1 MDAQG
6 NGGARVAEFSPD
18 FKELVRSRTE
28 IVGLISESL
37 TLIPTGAHFKALC
50 PFHDD
55 KNPSLMVYPD
65 RQTYRCWS
73 CQNGGDIFTWVM
85 ERESVGFRDA
95 LEILANR
102 AHIEIPKRS
111 QYEIEQTSQ
120 KNDIYEVLKWAEG
133 EYHRTFLH
141 SPEARDARDYVRSR
155 GFTDDTI
162 EQFRLGYQ
170 PREFDWLQR
179 KAATQFKREVL
190 ESAQLISPKKS
201 GTGFNDFFVD
211 RVMFPIHDERTRTV
225 AFGGRLIPG
234 HPEFGGKYLN
244 SRESAVFHKSR
255 VLFGLNHA
263 RDPVKGTGG
272 SVVVEGYTDCIALHQ
287 AGVRNAVATLGTALT
302 ESHVTRLKA
311 FAPKVTLVYDGD
323 EPGLNAASKAVSTLL
338 AQQID
343 LRVLTLSEGQDPADF
358 VETQSGEEF
367 LKVADQAPEAWE
379 FKLQREIQT
388 KGASTVDARE
398 RVLTEMLTLLARV
411 PGLQGTAREDLILG
425 RLATRLRLA
434 ESSIRSH
441 LKKTRSQDRSPR
453 MVRVDAVEQKA
464 ASQEAPEERI
474 DFYNRPLSKDDKLE
488 SEFLECVLTQ
498 PELMEQACQEVGV
511 EDIQNPHLKSLVQ
524 LVYDVSELGETPTF
538 DRVMLETERNELKGL
553 AIWVT
558 EQARQKGIE
567 QKLLDEKSDDGLP
580 VLFRENLDRLKWRR
594 EEMSHRSQLEQLSMT
609 GGSSE
614 QDALDRL
621 KQASAFHQKRATQ
634 R

>member
-1 MDAQG
+1 
-6 NGGARVAEFSPD
+6 VAEFSPD
-18 FKELVRSRTE
+18 FKEQVRSRTE

-37 TLIPTGAHFKALC
+37 TLIPAGADYKALC

-55 KNPSLMVYPD
+55 HSPSMMVYPD
-65 RQTYRCWS
+65 RQTYRCWV
-73 CQNGGDIFTWVM
+73 CQTGGDAFSWVM
-85 ERESVGFRDA
+85 NRESVGFREA
-95 LEILANR
+95 LEMLANR

-111 QYEIEQTSQ
+111 QYEVEQAAQ
-120 KNDIYEVLKWAEG
+120 KSDVYEVLKWAEG

-141 SPEARDARDYVRSR
+141 SPEAKDARDYVQGR

-179 KAATQFKREVL
+179 KAATQFDRKLL
-190 ESAQLISPKKS
+190 ESAQLISPRKN
-201 GTGFNDFFVD
+201 GTGFTDFFVD
-211 RVMFPIHDERTRTV
+211 RVMFPIHDERARTV

-244 SRESAVFHKSR
+244 SRESPVFHKSR

-263 RDPVKGTGG
+263 RDPIKESVGTI
-272 SVVVEGYTDCIALHQ
+272 VVEGYTDCIALHQ

-311 FAPKVTLVYDGD
+311 FAPRVTLVYDGD
-323 EPGLNAASKAVSTLL
+323 KPGLDAANKAVSTLL

-343 LRVLTLSEGQDPADF
+343 LRVMTLGEKEDPADF
-358 VETQSGEEF
+358 VEKHGGEEF
-367 LKVADQAPEAWE
+367 QKVADQAPEAWE

-411 PGLQGTAREDLILG
+411 PGLAGTAREDLILG
-425 RLATRLRLA
+425 RLATRLRLN

-441 LKKTRSQDRSPR
+441 LKKSRSQERSTR
-453 MVRVDAVEQKA
+453 VVRVNTADQEA
-464 ASQEAPEERI
+464 ASEQERPKEERI

-498 PELMEQACQEVGV
+498 PNLMEQARQEIGVG
-511 EDIQNPHLKSLVQ
+511 DIQNPHLKLLAQ
-524 LVYDVSELGETPTF
+524 LVYDVSELGEIPTF

-567 QKLLDEKSDDGLP
+567 KKLLDEKSEDGLP

-594 EEMSHRSQLEQLSMT
+594 EEMSHRSQLEQQSMT
-609 GGSSE
+609 GSSE
-614 QDALDRL
+614 QDALARL
-621 KQASAFHQKRATQ
+621 KQVSAFHQKRAAK

>member
-1 MDAQG
+1 M
-6 NGGARVAEFSPD
+6 AEFSPD
-18 FKELVRSRTE
+18 FKEQVRSQTE
-28 IVGLISESL
+28 IVGLVSESQ
-37 TLIPTGAHFKALC
+37 TLIPAGADFKALC

-55 KNPSLMVYPD
+55 TNPSMMVYPD
-65 RQTYRCWS
+65 RQTYRCWV
-73 CQNGGDIFTWVM
+73 CQKGGDVFSWVM
-85 ERESVGFRDA
+85 ERESVGFREA
-95 LEILANR
+95 LEVLANR

-111 QYEIEQTSQ
+111 QYEVEQASQ
-120 KNDIYEVLKWAEG
+120 KNDIYEILKWAEG

-141 SPEARDARDYVRSR
+141 SPEAKDARDYIRSR

-179 KAATQFKREVL
+179 KAATQFDRQVL
-190 ESAQLISPKKS
+190 ESAQLISPRKN
-201 GTGFNDFFVD
+201 GTGFTDFFVD

-244 SRESAVFHKSR
+244 SRESTVFHKSR

-263 RDPVKGTGG
+263 RHQLKDSGG
-272 SVVVEGYTDCIALHQ
+272 AVVVEGYTDCIALHQ

-311 FAPKVTLVYDGD
+311 FVPRVTLVYDGD
-323 EPGLNAASKAVSTLL
+323 EPGLNAANKAVSTLL

-343 LRVLTLSEGQDPADF
+343 LRVMTLGEKEDPADF
-358 VETQSGEEF
+358 VEKHGGEEF
-367 LKVADQAPEAWE
+367 QKVADQAPEAWE
-379 FKLQREIQT
+379 FKLQREIHT
-388 KGASTVDARE
+388 NGASTVDARE

-411 PGLQGTAREDLILG
+411 PGLAGTAREDLILG
-425 RLATRLRLA
+425 RLATRLRLN

-441 LKKTRSQDRSPR
+441 LKNSRSQERSTR
-453 MVRVDAVEQKA
+453 VVRVNTADQEA
-464 ASQEAPEERI
+464 ASEQERQQEERI

-498 PELMEQACQEVGV
+498 PDLMEQARQEIGV
-511 EDIQNPHLKSLVQ
+511 EDIQNPHLKSLAQ
-524 LVYDVSELGETPTF
+524 LVYDVSELGEIPTF

-567 QKLLDEKSDDGLP
+567 KKLLDEKSEDGLP

-594 EEMSHRSQLEQLSMT
+594 EEMSHRSQLDQLSMT

-614 QDALDRL
+614 QDALARL
-621 KQASAFHQKRATQ
+621 KKESAFHQKRATK

>member
-1 MDAQG
+1 
-6 NGGARVAEFSPD
+6 VAEFSPD
-18 FKELVRSRTE
+18 FKEQVRSQTE
-28 IVGLISESL
+28 IVGLVSESL
-37 TLIPTGAHFKALC
+37 TLIPTGAHYKALC
-50 PFHDD
+50 PFHPD

-65 RQTYRCWS
+65 RQTYKCWS
-73 CQNGGDIFTWVM
+73 CQEGGDVFSWVM
-85 ERESVGFRDA
+85 EHESVGFREA
-95 LEILANR
+95 LEMLANR

-111 QYEIEQTSQ
+111 QYEVEQTAQ
-120 KNDIYEVLKWAEG
+120 KNDVYEVLKWAEG

-141 SPEARDARDYVRSR
+141 SPEAKDARDYVRSR

-179 KAATQFKREVL
+179 KAATQFDRQIL
-190 ESAQLISPKKS
+190 ESAQLISPRKN
-201 GTGFNDFFVD
+201 GTGFTDFFVD
-211 RVMFPIHDERTRTV
+211 RVMFPIHDNRSRTV

-244 SRESAVFHKSR
+244 SRESPVFHKSR

-263 RDPVKGTGG
+263 RHQLKDAGG
-272 SVVVEGYTDCIALHQ
+272 AVVVEGYTDCIALHQ

-302 ESHVTRLKA
+302 ESHVTQLKA
-311 FAPKVTLVYDGD
+311 FVPRVTLVFDGD
-323 EPGLNAASKAVSTLL
+323 KAGLDAANKAVLTLL
-338 AQQID
+338 AQQVD
-343 LRVLTLSEGQDPADF
+343 LRVLTLGEDEDPADF
-358 VETQSGEEF
+358 VEKRGGEEF
-367 LKVADQAPEAWE
+367 QKLADQAPEAWE

-411 PGLQGTAREDLILG
+411 PGLAGTAREDLILG
-425 RLATRLRLA
+425 RLATRLRLT

-441 LKKTRSQDRSPR
+441 LKKTRSQERSTR
-453 MVRVDAVEQKA
+453 VVRVDTADQEA
-464 ASQEAPEERI
+464 ASQGEGQAEERI

-498 PELMEQACQEVGV
+498 PELMEQARQEIGVG
-511 EDIQNPHLKSLVQ
+511 DIQNPHLKSLAQ
-524 LVYDVSELGETPTF
+524 LVYDVSELGEIPTF

-567 QKLLDEKSDDGLP
+567 KKLLDEKSEDGLP

-594 EEMSHRSQLEQLSMT
+594 EEMSHRSQLDQLSMT

-614 QDALDRL
+614 QDALARL
-621 KQASAFHQKRATQ
+621 KQASAFHQKRAAK

>member
-1 MDAQG
+1 M
-6 NGGARVAEFSPD
+6 AEFSPD
-18 FKELVRSRTE
+18 FKEQVRSRTE

-37 TLIPTGAHFKALC
+37 TLIPAGADYKALC

-55 KNPSLMVYPD
+55 HSPSMMVYPD
-65 RQTYRCWS
+65 RQTYRCWV
-73 CQNGGDIFTWVM
+73 CQTGGDAFSWVM
-85 ERESVGFRDA
+85 NRESVGFREA
-95 LEILANR
+95 LEMLANR

-111 QYEIEQTSQ
+111 QYEVEQAAQ
-120 KNDIYEVLKWAEG
+120 KSDVYEVLKWAEG

-141 SPEARDARDYVRSR
+141 SPEAKDARDYVQGR

-179 KAATQFKREVL
+179 KAATQFDRKLL
-190 ESAQLISPKKS
+190 ESAQLISPRKN
-201 GTGFNDFFVD
+201 GTGFTDFFVD
-211 RVMFPIHDERTRTV
+211 RVMFPIHDERARTV

-244 SRESAVFHKSR
+244 SRESPVFHKSR

-263 RDPVKGTGG
+263 RDPIKKSVGTI
-272 SVVVEGYTDCIALHQ
+272 VVEGYTDCIALHQ

-311 FAPKVTLVYDGD
+311 FAPRVTLVYDGD
-323 EPGLNAASKAVSTLL
+323 KPGLDAANKAVSTLL

-343 LRVLTLSEGQDPADF
+343 LRVMTLGEKEDPADF
-358 VETQSGEEF
+358 VEKHGGEEF
-367 LKVADQAPEAWE
+367 QKVADQAPEAWE

-411 PGLQGTAREDLILG
+411 PGLAGTAREDLILG
-425 RLATRLRLA
+425 RLATRLRLN

-441 LKKTRSQDRSPR
+441 LKKSRSQERSTR
-453 MVRVDAVEQKA
+453 VVRVNTADQEA
-464 ASQEAPEERI
+464 ASEQERPKEERI

-498 PELMEQACQEVGV
+498 PNLMEQARQEIGVG
-511 EDIQNPHLKSLVQ
+511 DIQNPHLKLLAQ
-524 LVYDVSELGETPTF
+524 LVYDVSELGEIPTF

-567 QKLLDEKSDDGLP
+567 KKLLDEKSEDGLP

-594 EEMSHRSQLEQLSMT
+594 EEMSHRSQLEQQSMT
-609 GGSSE
+609 GSSE
-614 QDALDRL
+614 QDALARL
-621 KQASAFHQKRATQ
+621 KQVSAFHQKRAAK

>member
-1 MDAQG
+1 M
-6 NGGARVAEFSPD
+6 AEFSPD
-18 FKELVRSRTE
+18 FKEQVRSRTE

-37 TLIPTGAHFKALC
+37 TLIPAGADYKALC
-50 PFHDD
+50 PFHPD

-73 CQNGGDIFTWVM
+73 CQNGGDVFTWVM
-85 ERESVGFRDA
+85 EHESVGFREA
-95 LEILANR
+95 LEMLANR
-102 AHIEIPKRS
+102 AHIEIPKRT
-111 QYEIEQTSQ
+111 QYEVEQAAQ
-120 KNDIYEVLKWAEG
+120 KTDVYEVLKWAEG

-141 SPEARDARDYVRSR
+141 SPEAKDARDYVKSR

-179 KAATQFKREVL
+179 KAATQFDRKLL
-190 ESAQLISPKKS
+190 ESAQLISTRKN
-201 GTGFNDFFVD
+201 GTGFTDFFVD
-211 RVMFPIHDERTRTV
+211 RVMFPIHDERARTV

-244 SRESAVFHKSR
+244 SRESPVFHKSR

-263 RDPVKGTGG
+263 RDPIKEAVGT
-272 SVVVEGYTDCIALHQ
+272 VVVEGYTDCIALHQ

-311 FAPKVTLVYDGD
+311 FAPRVTLVYDGD
-323 EPGLNAASKAVSTLL
+323 EPGLSAANKAVSTLL

-343 LRVLTLSEGQDPADF
+343 LRVMTLGEKEDPADF
-358 VETQSGEEF
+358 VEKHGGEEF
-367 LKVADQAPEAWE
+367 QKVADQAPEAWE

-398 RVLTEMLTLLARV
+398 RVMAEMLTLLARV
-411 PGLQGTAREDLILG
+411 PGLAGTAREDLILG
-425 RLATRLRLA
+425 RLATRLRLN

-441 LKKTRSQDRSPR
+441 LKKSRSQERSTR
-453 MVRVDAVEQKA
+453 VVRVNAADQEA
-464 ASQEAPEERI
+464 ASERESPKEERI

-498 PELMEQACQEVGV
+498 PDLMEQARQEIGVG
-511 EDIQNPHLKSLVQ
+511 DIQNPHLKLLAQ
-524 LVYDVSELGETPTF
+524 LVYDVSELGEIPTF

-567 QKLLDEKSDDGLP
+567 KKLLDEKSEDGLP

-594 EEMSHRSQLEQLSMT
+594 EEMSHRSQLDQLSMT

-614 QDALDRL
+614 QDALARL
-621 KQASAFHQKRATQ
+621 KKESAFHQKRAAK

>member
-1 MDAQG
+1 MAD
-6 NGGARVAEFSPD
+6 FSPD
-18 FKELVRSRTE
+18 FKEQVRSQTE
-28 IVGLISESL
+28 IVGLVSESL
-37 TLIPTGAHFKALC
+37 TLIPTGAHYKALC

-73 CQNGGDIFTWVM
+73 CQEGGDVFSWVM
-85 ERESVGFRDA
+85 NRESVGFREA
-95 LEILANR
+95 LEMLANR

-111 QYEIEQTSQ
+111 QYEVEQSAR
-120 KNDIYEVLKWAEG
+120 KNDVYEVLKWAEG

-141 SPEARDARDYVRSR
+141 SPEAKDARDYVLSR

-179 KAATQFKREVL
+179 KAATQFDREVL
-190 ESAQLISPKKS
+190 ESAQLISPRKN
-201 GTGFNDFFVD
+201 GTGFTDFFVD
-211 RVMFPIHDERTRTV
+211 RVMFPIHDEQTRTV

-244 SRESAVFHKSR
+244 SRESTVFHKSR

-263 RDPVKGTGG
+263 REAVKKAEGA
-272 SVVVEGYTDCIALHQ
+272 VVVEGYTDCIALHQ

-311 FAPKVTLVYDGD
+311 FAPRVTLVYDGD
-323 EPGLNAASKAVSTLL
+323 EPGLNAANKAVSTLL

-343 LRVLTLSEGQDPADF
+343 LRVMTLGEKEDPADF
-358 VETQSGEEF
+358 VEKHGGEEF
-367 LKVADQAPEAWE
+367 QKVADQAPEAWE

-411 PGLQGTAREDLILG
+411 PGLAGTAREDLILG
-425 RLATRLRLA
+425 RLATRLRLT

-441 LKKTRSQDRSPR
+441 LKKSRLQEHSPR
-453 MVRVDAVEQKA
+453 VVRDETANEEA
-464 ASQEAPEERI
+464 ASQERQQEERI

-498 PELMEQACQEVGV
+498 PVLMEQARQEIGVG
-511 EDIQNPHLKSLVQ
+511 DIQNPHLKSLAQ
-524 LVYDVSELGETPTF
+524 LVYDVSELGEIPTF

-567 QKLLDEKSDDGLP
+567 KKLLDEKSEDGLP

-594 EEMSHRSQLEQLSMT
+594 EEMSHRSQIEQQSMT
-609 GGSSE
+609 GSNE
-614 QDALDRL
+614 QDALARL
-621 KQASAFHQKRATQ
+621 KQASAFHQKRAAK

>member
-1 MDAQG
+1 M
-6 NGGARVAEFSPD
+6 AEFSPD
-18 FKELVRSRTE
+18 FKEQVRSRTE

-37 TLIPTGAHFKALC
+37 TLIPAGADYKALC

-55 KNPSLMVYPD
+55 HSPSMMVYPD
-65 RQTYRCWS
+65 RQTYRCWV
-73 CQNGGDIFTWVM
+73 CQTGGDAFSWVM
-85 ERESVGFRDA
+85 NRESVGFREA
-95 LEILANR
+95 LEMLANR

-111 QYEIEQTSQ
+111 QYEVEQAAQ
-120 KNDIYEVLKWAEG
+120 KSDVYEVLKWAEG

-141 SPEARDARDYVRSR
+141 SPEAKDARDYVQGR

-179 KAATQFKREVL
+179 KAATQFDRKLL
-190 ESAQLISPKKS
+190 ESAQLISPRKN
-201 GTGFNDFFVD
+201 GTGFTDFFVD
-211 RVMFPIHDERTRTV
+211 RVMFPIHDERARTV

-244 SRESAVFHKSR
+244 SRESPVFHKSR

-263 RDPVKGTGG
+263 RDPIKESVGTI
-272 SVVVEGYTDCIALHQ
+272 VVEGYTDCIALHQ

-311 FAPKVTLVYDGD
+311 FAPRVTLVYDGD
-323 EPGLNAASKAVSTLL
+323 KPGLDAANKAVSTLL

-343 LRVLTLSEGQDPADF
+343 LRVMTLGENEDPADF
-358 VETQSGEEF
+358 VEKHGGEEF
-367 LKVADQAPEAWE
+367 QKVADQAPEAWE

-411 PGLQGTAREDLILG
+411 PGLAGTAREDLILG
-425 RLATRLRLA
+425 RLATRLRLN

-441 LKKTRSQDRSPR
+441 LKKSRSQERSTR
-453 MVRVDAVEQKA
+453 VVRVNTADQEA
-464 ASQEAPEERI
+464 ASEQESPKEERI

-498 PELMEQACQEVGV
+498 PNLMEQARQEIGVG
-511 EDIQNPHLKSLVQ
+511 DIQNPHLKLLAQ
-524 LVYDVSELGETPTF
+524 LVYDVSELGEIPTF

-567 QKLLDEKSDDGLP
+567 KKLLDEKSEDGLP

-594 EEMSHRSQLEQLSMT
+594 EEMSHRSQLEQQSMT
-609 GGSSE
+609 GSSE
-614 QDALDRL
+614 QDALARL
-621 KQASAFHQKRATQ
+621 KQVSAFHQKRAAK

>member
-1 MDAQG
+1 M
-6 NGGARVAEFSPD
+6 AEFSPD
-18 FKELVRSRTE
+18 FKEQVRSRTE

-37 TLIPTGAHFKALC
+37 TLIPAGADYKALC

-55 KNPSLMVYPD
+55 HSPSMMVYPD
-65 RQTYRCWS
+65 RQTYRCWV
-73 CQNGGDIFTWVM
+73 CQTGGDAFSWVM
-85 ERESVGFRDA
+85 NRESVGFREA
-95 LEILANR
+95 LEMLANR

-111 QYEIEQTSQ
+111 QYEVEQAAQ
-120 KNDIYEVLKWAEG
+120 KSDVYEVLKWAEG

-141 SPEARDARDYVRSR
+141 SPEAKDARDYVQGR

-179 KAATQFKREVL
+179 KAATQFDRKLL
-190 ESAQLISPKKS
+190 ESAQLISPRKN
-201 GTGFNDFFVD
+201 GTGFTDFFVD
-211 RVMFPIHDERTRTV
+211 RVMFPIHDERARTV

-244 SRESAVFHKSR
+244 SRESPVFHKSR

-263 RDPVKGTGG
+263 RDPIKESVGTI
-272 SVVVEGYTDCIALHQ
+272 VVEGYTDCIALHQ

-311 FAPKVTLVYDGD
+311 FAPRVTLVYDGD
-323 EPGLNAASKAVSTLL
+323 KPGLDAANKAVSTLL

-343 LRVLTLSEGQDPADF
+343 LRVMTLGENEDPADF
-358 VETQSGEEF
+358 VEKHGGEEF
-367 LKVADQAPEAWE
+367 QKVADQAPEAWE

-411 PGLQGTAREDLILG
+411 PGLAGTAREDLILG
-425 RLATRLRLA
+425 RLATRLRLN

-441 LKKTRSQDRSPR
+441 LKKSRSQERSTR
-453 MVRVDAVEQKA
+453 VVRVNTADQEA
-464 ASQEAPEERI
+464 ASEQERPKEERI

-498 PELMEQACQEVGV
+498 PNLMEQARQEIGVG
-511 EDIQNPHLKSLVQ
+511 DIQNPHLKLLAQ
-524 LVYDVSELGETPTF
+524 LVYDVSELGEIPTF

-567 QKLLDEKSDDGLP
+567 KKLLDEKSEDGLP

-594 EEMSHRSQLEQLSMT
+594 EEMSHRSQLEQQSMT
-609 GGSSE
+609 GSSE
-614 QDALDRL
+614 QDALARL
-621 KQASAFHQKRATQ
+621 KQVSAFHQKRAAK

>member
-1 MDAQG
+1 MAD
-6 NGGARVAEFSPD
+6 FSPD
-18 FKELVRSRTE
+18 FKEQVRSQTE
-28 IVGLISESL
+28 IVGLVSESL
-37 TLIPTGAHFKALC
+37 TLIPTGAHYKALC

-73 CQNGGDIFTWVM
+73 CQEGGDVFSWVM
-85 ERESVGFRDA
+85 NHESVGFREA
-95 LEILANR
+95 LEMLANR

-111 QYEIEQTSQ
+111 QYEVEQTSR
-120 KNDIYEVLKWAEG
+120 KNDVYEVLKWAEG

-141 SPEARDARDYVRSR
+141 SPEAKDARDYVRSR

-179 KAATQFKREVL
+179 KAATQFDQQVL
-190 ESAQLISPKKS
+190 ESAQLISPRKN
-201 GTGFNDFFVD
+201 GTGFTDFFVD
-211 RVMFPIHDERTRTV
+211 RVMFPIHDEQTRTV

-244 SRESAVFHKSR
+244 SRESPVFHKSR

-263 RDPVKGTGG
+263 RQPVKDAGG
-272 SVVVEGYTDCIALHQ
+272 AVVVEGYTDCIALHQ

-311 FAPKVTLVYDGD
+311 FAPRVTLVYDGD
-323 EPGLNAASKAVSTLL
+323 EPGLNAANKAVSTLL

-343 LRVLTLSEGQDPADF
+343 LRVMTLGEKEDPADF
-358 VETQSGEEF
+358 VEKHGGEEF
-367 LKVADQAPEAWE
+367 QKVADQAPEAWE

-411 PGLQGTAREDLILG
+411 PGLAGTAREDLILG
-425 RLATRLRLA
+425 RLATRLRLN

-441 LKKTRSQDRSPR
+441 LKKTRSQDRSTR
-453 MVRVDAVEQKA
+453 VVRVDSAEQDA
-464 ASQEAPEERI
+464 ASQEERQQEERI

-498 PELMEQACQEVGV
+498 PNLMEQARQEIGVG
-511 EDIQNPHLKSLVQ
+511 DIQNPHLKSLAQ
-524 LVYDVSELGETPTF
+524 LVYDVSELGEIPTF

-567 QKLLDEKSDDGLP
+567 KKLLDEKSEDGLP

-594 EEMSHRSQLEQLSMT
+594 EEMSHRSQLDQLSMT
-609 GGSSE
+609 GGSGE
-614 QDALDRL
+614 QDALARL
-621 KQASAFHQKRATQ
+621 KQASAFHQKRAAK

>member
-1 MDAQG
+1 M
-6 NGGARVAEFSPD
+6 AEFSPD
-18 FKELVRSRTE
+18 FKEQVRSQTE
-28 IVGLISESL
+28 IVGLVSESL
-37 TLIPTGAHFKALC
+37 TLIPTGAHYKALC
-50 PFHDD
+50 PFHPD

-65 RQTYRCWS
+65 RQTYKCWS
-73 CQNGGDIFTWVM
+73 CQEGGDVFSWVM
-85 ERESVGFRDA
+85 EHESVGFREA
-95 LEILANR
+95 LEMLANR

-111 QYEIEQTSQ
+111 QYEVEQTAQ
-120 KNDIYEVLKWAEG
+120 KNDVYEVLKWAEG

-141 SPEARDARDYVRSR
+141 SPEAKDARDYVRSR

-179 KAATQFKREVL
+179 KAATQFDRQIL
-190 ESAQLISPKKS
+190 ESAQLISPRKN
-201 GTGFNDFFVD
+201 GTGFTDFFVD
-211 RVMFPIHDERTRTV
+211 RVMFPIHDNRSRTV

-244 SRESAVFHKSR
+244 SRESPVFHKSR

-263 RDPVKGTGG
+263 RHQLKDAGG
-272 SVVVEGYTDCIALHQ
+272 AVVVEGYTDCIALHQ

-302 ESHVTRLKA
+302 ESHVTQLKA
-311 FAPKVTLVYDGD
+311 FVPRVTLVFDGD
-323 EPGLNAASKAVSTLL
+323 KAGLDAANKAVLTLL
-338 AQQID
+338 AQQVD
-343 LRVLTLSEGQDPADF
+343 LRVLTLGEDEDPADF
-358 VETQSGEEF
+358 VEKRGGEEF
-367 LKVADQAPEAWE
+367 QKLADQAPEAWE

-411 PGLQGTAREDLILG
+411 PGLAGTAREDLILG
-425 RLATRLRLA
+425 RLATRLRLT

-441 LKKTRSQDRSPR
+441 LKKTRSQERSTR
-453 MVRVDAVEQKA
+453 VVRVDTADQEA
-464 ASQEAPEERI
+464 ASQGEGQAEERI

-498 PELMEQACQEVGV
+498 PELMEQARQEIGVG
-511 EDIQNPHLKSLVQ
+511 DIQNPHLKSLAQ
-524 LVYDVSELGETPTF
+524 LVYDVSELGEIPTF

-567 QKLLDEKSDDGLP
+567 KKLLDEKSEDGLP

-594 EEMSHRSQLEQLSMT
+594 EEMSHRSQLDQLSMT

-614 QDALDRL
+614 QDALARL
-621 KQASAFHQKRATQ
+621 KQASAFHQKRAAK

>member
-1 MDAQG
+1 M
-6 NGGARVAEFSPD
+6 AEFSPD
-18 FKELVRSRTE
+18 FKEQVRSRTE

-37 TLIPTGAHFKALC
+37 TLIPAGADYKALC

-55 KNPSLMVYPD
+55 HSPSMMVYPD
-65 RQTYRCWS
+65 RQTYRCWV
-73 CQNGGDIFTWVM
+73 CQTGGDAFSWVM
-85 ERESVGFRDA
+85 NRESVGFREA
-95 LEILANR
+95 LEMLANR

-111 QYEIEQTSQ
+111 QYEVEQAAQ
-120 KNDIYEVLKWAEG
+120 KSDVYEVLKWAEG

-141 SPEARDARDYVRSR
+141 SPEAKDARDYVQGR

-179 KAATQFKREVL
+179 KAATQFDRKLL
-190 ESAQLISPKKS
+190 ESAQLISPRKN
-201 GTGFNDFFVD
+201 GTGFTDFFVD
-211 RVMFPIHDERTRTV
+211 RVMFPIHDERARTV

-244 SRESAVFHKSR
+244 SRESPVFHKSR

-263 RDPVKGTGG
+263 RDPIKESVGTI
-272 SVVVEGYTDCIALHQ
+272 VVEGYTDCIALHQ

-311 FAPKVTLVYDGD
+311 FAPRVTLVYDGD
-323 EPGLNAASKAVSTLL
+323 KPGLDAANKAVSTLL

-343 LRVLTLSEGQDPADF
+343 LRVMTLGEKEDPADF
-358 VETQSGEEF
+358 VEKHGGEEF
-367 LKVADQAPEAWE
+367 QKVADQAPEAWE

-411 PGLQGTAREDLILG
+411 PGLAGTAREDLILG
-425 RLATRLRLA
+425 RLATRLRLN

-441 LKKTRSQDRSPR
+441 LKKSRSQERSTR
-453 MVRVDAVEQKA
+453 VVRVNTADQEA
-464 ASQEAPEERI
+464 ASEQERPKEERI

-498 PELMEQACQEVGV
+498 PNLMEQARQEIGVG
-511 EDIQNPHLKSLVQ
+511 DIQNPHLKLLAQ
-524 LVYDVSELGETPTF
+524 LVYDVSELGEIPTF

-567 QKLLDEKSDDGLP
+567 KKLLDEKSEDGLP

-594 EEMSHRSQLEQLSMT
+594 EEMSHRSQLEQQSMT
-609 GGSSE
+609 GSSE
-614 QDALDRL
+614 QDALARL
-621 KQASAFHQKRATQ
+621 KQVSAFHQKRAAK

>member
-1 MDAQG
+1 M
-6 NGGARVAEFSPD
+6 AEFSPD
-18 FKELVRSRTE
+18 FKEQVRSRTE

-37 TLIPTGAHFKALC
+37 TLIPAGADYKALC

-55 KNPSLMVYPD
+55 HSPSMMVYPD
-65 RQTYRCWS
+65 RQTYRCWV
-73 CQNGGDIFTWVM
+73 CQTGGDAFSWVM
-85 ERESVGFRDA
+85 NRESVGFREA
-95 LEILANR
+95 LEMLANR

-111 QYEIEQTSQ
+111 QYEVEQAAQ
-120 KNDIYEVLKWAEG
+120 KSDVYEVLKWAEG

-141 SPEARDARDYVRSR
+141 SPEAKDARDYVQGR

-179 KAATQFKREVL
+179 KAATQFDRKLL
-190 ESAQLISPKKS
+190 ESAQLISPRKN
-201 GTGFNDFFVD
+201 GTGFTDFFVD
-211 RVMFPIHDERTRTV
+211 RVMFPIHDERARTV

-244 SRESAVFHKSR
+244 SRESPVFHKSR

-263 RDPVKGTGG
+263 RDPIKESVGTI
-272 SVVVEGYTDCIALHQ
+272 VVEGYTDCIALHQ

-311 FAPKVTLVYDGD
+311 FAPRVTLVYDGD
-323 EPGLNAASKAVSTLL
+323 KPGLDAANKAVSTLL

-343 LRVLTLSEGQDPADF
+343 LRVMTLGEKEDPADF
-358 VETQSGEEF
+358 VEKHGGEEF
-367 LKVADQAPEAWE
+367 QKVADQAPEAWE

-411 PGLQGTAREDLILG
+411 PGLAGTAREDLILG
-425 RLATRLRLA
+425 RLATRLRLN

-441 LKKTRSQDRSPR
+441 LKKSRSQERSTR
-453 MVRVDAVEQKA
+453 VVRVNTADQEA
-464 ASQEAPEERI
+464 ASEQESPKEERI

-498 PELMEQACQEVGV
+498 PNLMEQARQEIGVG
-511 EDIQNPHLKSLVQ
+511 DIQNPHLKLLAQ
-524 LVYDVSELGETPTF
+524 LVYDVSELGEIPTF

-567 QKLLDEKSDDGLP
+567 KKLLDEKSEDGLP

-594 EEMSHRSQLEQLSMT
+594 EEMSHRSQLEQQSMT
-609 GGSSE
+609 GSSE
-614 QDALDRL
+614 QDALARL
-621 KQASAFHQKRATQ
+621 KQVSAFHQKRAAK